1 MLTVGILAR
10 LKAKQGKEQAV
21 RELLKQAEGLA
32 KAEPKTVVWYAF
44 EGDGLFYIF
53 DAFADESGRK
63 AHLEGPI
70 AQALMK
76 VAPELLAEPPDIKP
90 VSLIAVK

>member
-10 LKAKQGKEQAV
+10 LKAKQGKEHAV

-32 KAEPKTVVWYAF
+32 RAEAKTVVWYAF
-44 EGDGLFYIF
+44 EGDGQFYIF

-63 AHLEGPI
+63 EHLEGPI

-90 VSLIAVK
+90 VSLLAVK